1 MSIQV
6 LIGIGIGLWLIALV
20 ACLLALRWSFTSVH
34 KWFWICI
41 ALAVVSILT
50 SWWGL
55 ARHHIVWSKTVN
67 GERQWLVDSN
77 WFFTLTLVL
86 GVLALA
92 CTLWQRRKL
101 NQVALAKG

>member
-1 MSIQV
+1 MSIQF
-6 LIGIGIGLWLIALV
+6 LIGFGIGLWLIALV
-20 ACLLALRWSFTSVH
+20 ACVLALRWSFTSIH
-34 KWFWICI
+34 KRFWICV
-41 ALAVVSILT
+41 ALAVVALLT

-67 GERQWLVDSN
+67 GQRQWLVDSN

-92 CTLWQRRKL
+92 HTLWQRRKQ
-101 NQVALAKG
+101 NQTAPVKG